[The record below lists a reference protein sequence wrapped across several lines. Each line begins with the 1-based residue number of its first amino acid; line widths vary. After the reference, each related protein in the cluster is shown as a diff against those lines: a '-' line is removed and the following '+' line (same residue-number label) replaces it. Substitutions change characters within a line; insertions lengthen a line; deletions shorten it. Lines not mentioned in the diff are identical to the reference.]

1 MYTGVST
8 DDAFDL
14 YRCAVTARP
23 LPLAATREAR
33 AVRTFATDDQSVV
46 QFRPFDEVRCSCS
59 SRPFCIV
66 CGRVIQ
72 TAVFSIFQV
81 KGELAEVQGASEQ
94 STAVEDS
101 FARMGYSREAEQ
113 AVNEQI
119 K

>member
-1 MYTGVST
+1 M
-8 DDAFDL
+8 
-14 YRCAVTARP
+14 RCV
-23 LPLAATREAR
+23 AAAHGDNGYCLKAGQFTS
-33 AVRTFATDDQSVV
+33 FVV
-46 QFRPFDEVRCSCS
+46 
-59 SRPFCIV
+59 
-66 CGRVIQ
+66 
-72 TAVFSIFQV
+72 QV